1 MVKYSSYINMNI
13 LSSLKKIFFKHHT
26 IESNEILD
34 KIHNQNN
41 WNNNL
46 NEITV
51 FDCMIPTKD
60 LIFSNVKHTFNQL
73 VEKIQNNNNNI
84 NYIIIYDNNFDDLIG
99 IVYESDIIQHFCSKE
114 KKDGCDFLFSD
125 IHFVP
130 YIMDLNL
137 AMNYMHSKSTNL
149 LVVVDSKGVTLG
161 TLSKNSIIDFLY
173 NYEKVT
179 EYFVKNLKDHSIEI
193 DATILLKH
201 IPEEWQIQEF
211 YKCYK
216 TGTRT
221 IGGFL
226 GYYSGEI
233 LTINKEIKIRNFIFK
248 VIDGDEK
255 FIKKILIIKIEDH
268 HK

>member
-1 MVKYSSYINMNI
+1 MHI
-13 LSSLKKIFFKHHT
+13 LSSLKKIFFKNRP
-26 IESNEILD
+26 IKINEILETENN
-34 KIHNQNN
+34 KIN

-46 NEITV
+46 IEITV
-51 FDCMIPTKD
+51 FDCMVPTKD
-60 LIFSNVKHTFNQL
+60 LIFASVQNTFSQL
-73 VEKIQNNNNNI
+73 VDKIQINNDLNDS
-84 NYIIIYDNNFDDLIG
+84 YILIYNNNFDDLIG
-99 IVYESDIIQHFCSKE
+99 IVYESDIIKQFVTKE

-137 AMNYMHSKSTNL
+137 AMNYMHSKNSNL

-173 NYEKVT
+173 TYEKIA
-179 EYFVKNLKDHSIEI
+179 EYFNKNINNNSIEI
-193 DATILLKH
+193 DGTVLLKH
-201 IPEEWQIQEF
+201 IPEDWQITEF
-211 YKCYK
+211 YECYK

-233 LTINKEIKIRNFIFK
+233 LSVNKEIKIKDFSFK
-248 VIDGDEK
+248 VLEGDEK
-255 FIKKILIIKIEDH
+255 FIKKILITKIDKE
-268 HK
+268 